1 MATVFEKKKET
12 KVTLDDTI
20 PLKCWVES
28 AEKRED
34 HMKYCVKVQRGPIP
48 EHSWTVDKRYND
60 FVALDGELRISN
72 IELQLPPKKVF
83 GNFDREFIAERQ
95 QGLQDYLVAVAD
107 HHVLSNTLYFKKFL
121 DSTNYAV
128 NIPEL
133 ALQHV
138 SMVFRSEK
146 KWDVVEPLPDIGWR
160 IRKSYIL
167 VKPLDQPK
175 VRQVLSWSG
184 FGPDKYIP
192 EKELSAIMKLLPTIQ
207 HPQICP
213 VIFATTTESGG
224 LTIRAFQEKGTLR
237 DSICKCKPKN
247 HFLKKYTNPK
257 AYSTLDLNAVKIVG
271 KQILDALKFLH
282 EKGLPYGHLHAGN
295 VLLEG
300 GRCCLLDIENWLLG
314 LPSYYRP
321 FFTQYKKINT
331 CELIDMYCFGQLL
344 YELTFGKQLLAATC
358 DSFPPSSPPEIRSVL
373 ESILSTEACKGG
385 LPTVDDLL
393 SHPFFAGVTLPPT
406 DKPVLKIPS
415 KLKEAI
421 KNAKDQMERRLK
433 EEQKIINQL
442 KRLSKAKQFH
452 MSEDE
457 KKKRRK
463 SKKKVVQENGDVSVE
478 TSTSSSTSK
487 PSESSSSQTAK
498 VSSIPAA
505 PPAPAAPAPPP
516 APVAPPPPAAP
527 GAPRPPAPP
536 APGKMAPPP
545 PQDGRAAL
553 LGSINNFS
561 KGGLKKTVTNDRSAP
576 KV

>member
-20 PLKCWVES
+20 PLKCLVES

-48 EHSWTVDKRYND
+48 ENSWTVDKRYND
-60 FVALDGELRISN
+60 FVALDGELKISN

-83 GNFDREFIAERQ
+83 GNFGREFIAERQ
-95 QGLQDYLVAVAD
+95 QGLQDYLASVMN
-107 HHVLSNTLYFKKFL
+107 HHLLSNTLHFKKFL
-121 DSTNYAV
+121 DATSYAV

-146 KWDVVEPLPDIGWR
+146 KWDVVEPMPDIGWR

-167 VKPLDQPK
+167 VKPVDQPK

-207 HPQICP
+207 HPHICP
-213 VIFATTTESGG
+213 VTFSTTTESGG
-224 LTIRAFQEKGTLR
+224 LTIRAFLEKGSLR
-237 DSICKCKPKN
+237 DTICKCKPKN
-247 HFLKKYTNPK
+247 HFLKKYANPK
-257 AYSTLDLNAVKIVG
+257 SYSTLDLNAVKIVG
-271 KQILDALKFLH
+271 KQILEALKFLH
-282 EKGLPYGHLHAGN
+282 EKGLPYGNLHAGN
-295 VLLEG
+295 VVLEG
-300 GRCCLLDIENWLLG
+300 GNCRLLDLENWLLG
-314 LPSYYRP
+314 LPSYYRS
-321 FFTQYKKINT
+321 FFTQFKKINT
-331 CELIDMYCFGQLL
+331 CELIDVYCFGQLL
-344 YELTFGKQLLAATC
+344 YELLYGKQLLTASC

-373 ESILSTEACKGG
+373 ESILSSEACKGG
-385 LPTVDDLL
+385 LPTIEDLL

-421 KNAKDQMERRLK
+421 KTAKENTERRLK
-433 EEQKIINQL
+433 EEQKIINQI

-452 MSEDE
+452 MSEEE

-463 SKKKVVQENGDVSVE
+463 SKKKAMQENGE
-478 TSTSSSTSK
+478 TSGEPSAPTSSK
-487 PSESSSSQTAK
+487 PSETSTQQPKEILSQE
-498 VSSIPAA
+498 
-505 PPAPAAPAPPP
+505 
-516 APVAPPPPAAP
+516 
-527 GAPRPPAPP
+527 
-536 APGKMAPPP
+536 
-545 PQDGRAAL
+545 
-553 LGSINNFS
+553 
-561 KGGLKKTVTNDRSAP
+561 P
-576 KV
+576 KVPE